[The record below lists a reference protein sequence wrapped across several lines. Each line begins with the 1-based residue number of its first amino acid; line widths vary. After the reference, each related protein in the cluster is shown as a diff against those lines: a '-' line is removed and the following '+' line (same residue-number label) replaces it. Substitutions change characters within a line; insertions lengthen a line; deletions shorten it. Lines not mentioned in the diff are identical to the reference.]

1 MLYFNFQ
8 FSIEIEFP
16 KCYFNTI
23 VCPQKVIFDTQFV
36 IIIMPFN
43 TQYVILNAQKVML
56 VLQHN
61 SIIEGCSDPKH

>member
-16 KCYFNTI
+16 KCYFNAI
-23 VCPQKVIFDTQFV
+23 VRSQKVMFDTQFV
-36 IIIMPFN
+36 IIIIPLN
-43 TQYVILNAQKVML
+43 AQYVILNAQKVML

-61 SIIEGCSDPKH
+61 SILEGCSDPKH